1 MFQTSKTI
9 EGKFLSAYDAYNDA
23 IFRFLFFRVH
33 DRELATDLVQDT
45 FTKTWKYL
53 LEGKPIDNMQAFLY
67 TLARNLATDH
77 IRKRKEVSLEIIM
90 ENGFDVKIDN
100 REQQNLAID
109 VKMML
114 GALEQVNEQYAEVLR
129 LRYIDGLRPKD
140 IAAILNQTPNVIS
153 VRIKRGLIELRKY
166 LSI

>member
-1 MFQTSKTI
+1 M
-9 EGKFLSAYDAYNDA
+9 
-23 IFRFLFFRVH
+23 FFRVH